1 MTELELAVAD
11 HQPHLLGVSEANFKQ
26 DHDVEDV
33 QLEDYE
39 LFFSNTLGNN
49 DLGISRVVC
58 YKHIS
63 LVGGLRPDLMCDN
76 FSSIWME
83 IGLPGKRKFLVCQL
97 YREWQYL
104 GQPDGTSRGI
114 PAQLDRWITFLD
126 QWERALDT
134 GKEVIMMGDF
144 NLDYL
149 RYDV

>member
-49 DLGISRVVC
+49 NLGISRVVC

-83 IGLPGKRKFLVCQL
+83 IGLPRKRTFRVCQ
-97 YREWQYL
+97 Q
-104 GQPDGTSRGI
+104 
-114 PAQLDRWITFLD
+114 
-126 QWERALDT
+126 
-134 GKEVIMMGDF
+134 
-144 NLDYL
+144 
-149 RYDV
+149 